1 MAGKDQVKQ
10 PPTFDTGGAG
20 GAGST
25 ETDDVYKIEVGFGLV
40 DKNGRPLSLLPIQ
53 IGNYITTLAGTDSKA
68 YARVAQAV
76 KNISGRK
83 KVDPSY
89 VGGYVSNIAKNI
101 MASSDIIAR
110 SGNLEDF
117 FQKAIQAA
125 GGGTQ
130 PSPPQSYI
138 SSPTQAKGDINKI
151 FGDLLGRQATDKELK
166 ALTSILNDAQ
176 KKNPSKYVDGVTY
189 GGLDKEQF
197 LIDLITTGEYA
208 ANPKA
213 FPGILGNIANEV
225 AQKQT
230 MLQEQGVL
238 KTEDAIKSVAMLNDV
253 NLSQDQLD
261 IYRARVEA
269 GEDLNLIKKEIRRLA
284 AIGQPDSIKQMIEQ
298 GADLSTVYD
307 PYRKIMGSVLEINPN
322 SIPLNDPTLRMA
334 IGPDKEMSL
343 YEYQKSLRKDPRWE
357 YTNQARTETAN
368 AITTVLRD
376 FGFMG

>member
-1 MAGKDQVKQ
+1 MAVKDQVKQ
-10 PPTFDTGGAG
+10 PPTFDTGDTG
-20 GAGST
+20 GGST

-40 DKNGRPLSLLPIQ
+40 DKNGRPLSLPPIQ

-189 GGLDKEQF
+189 GGLDKDQF

-238 KTEDAIKSVAMLNDV
+238 KTEDALKSVAMLNDV

-261 IYRARVEA
+261 IYRSRVEA
-269 GEDLNLIKKEIRRLA
+269 GEDINLIKKEIRRLA